1 MAHSPAYS
9 LSDRGVEILEG
20 HLMPDHM
27 HMLVSIPLKIS
38 VSSFMGYFY
47 DKERFYGKKPVASLP
62 NVMDLS

>member
-1 MAHSPAYS
+1 
-9 LSDRGVEILEG
+9 
-20 HLMPDHM
+20 MPDHM